1 MKLCLLF
8 ALAACAPIT
17 PAECMADHSD
27 VVIVGYYDGREDQA
41 ECSWVPAPP
50 QDIFEAHC
58 YALGYEEGWG
68 VSAAAGTPCR

>member
-1 MKLCLLF
+1 
-8 ALAACAPIT
+8 
-17 PAECMADHSD
+17 MADHSD